1 MQKKKTKKIIT
12 ILLVLLGLVLFSFLV
27 SNKTKNL
34 FHLVLSPLENYL
46 WQKNNSSLGFVACV
60 FNHKEILEENEALKQ
75 ENVSL
80 LTKLNDLKNMAQ
92 ENEALRKLNDLES
105 KKGFSLLLAKIT
117 SRGIEGDSLVINKGL
132 KDGLQVGFTALNGAG
147 ALLGSLSEVLDNSS
161 RITLITSP
169 NQTFDISI
177 KSEAEVLAL
186 AQGKGDLNLSFQF
199 ALKEENLSSK
209 DLVFT
214 SGLGGKFP
222 SDILVG
228 YLEEIRKN
236 EAEKFQ
242 EGTLKP
248 YFLETTLNQVFIVT
262 NFLETMNNA
271 SF

>member
-1 MQKKKTKKIIT
+1 MQKKKTKKILISVAFF
-12 ILLVLLGLVLFSFLV
+12 LSLFLFSYLA
-27 SNKTKNL
+27 SNSVKNL

-46 WQKNNSSLGFVACV
+46 WQKNNSSLGFINCL
-60 FNHKEILEENEALKQ
+60 FNHKKILEENEALKQ

-92 ENEALRKLNDLES
+92 ENEVLRQLNDLES
-105 KKGFSLLLAKIT
+105 KKGFNLLLAKLV
-117 SRGIEGDSLVINKGL
+117 SRGIEGDSLVINKGR
-132 KDGLQVGFTALNGAG
+132 KDGLQVGLTALNQAG
-147 ALLGSLSEVLDNSS
+147 ALLGSLNEVLDNSS
-161 RITLITSP
+161 KITLITSP

-186 AQGKGDLNLSFQF
+186 AQGRGDLNLSFQF

-228 YLEEIRKN
+228 YLEEIKKN

-248 YFLETTLNQVFIVT
+248 YFLETTLNQVFIIT
-262 NFLETMNNA
+262 NFSQAPEGD
-271 SF
+271 